1 MKKIISLSLCFVLLL
16 SLASCISLRPDGTT
30 TVEPPSNTRQLPE
43 STDVMTE
50 TIPETKPAVPE
61 TTEKMTES
69 SPQTEPASETLEA
82 KVPVIAPD
90 GTYKPRVLMYHLI
103 REEPYGIYENLFVR
117 PSEFETHLSV
127 LDELGYEYLFADE
140 WQITNKPSVVITLDD
155 GYVDNYTDMFPI
167 LKAHNAKA
175 TIFMVSDFIGTQGYL
190 NEAMIKEMSD
200 SGLVS
205 IQCHTSHH
213 LDLAYQTEEWLR
225 SDFDEAVS
233 RLSSI
238 TGKPVRSIAY
248 PAGSYNDLVLSVA
261 ADYFDF
267 AFTTE
272 SPFNV
277 TEYTDLTIPRYYI
290 ARGYGREIFTNYVSY

>member
-1 MKKIISLSLCFVLLL
+1 MLFSLTSCL
-16 SLASCISLRPDGTT
+16 SFRNENESDIVPTSEITDIPQDTEKTVDSTT
-30 TVEPPSNTRQLPE
+30 EADVSSPALSETVSDTLPQ
-43 STDVMTE
+43 TE
-50 TIPETKPAVPE
+50 CVPE
-61 TTEKMTES
+61 TTEMVQS
-69 SPQTEPASETLEA
+69 
-82 KVPVIAPD
+82 VIAPV
-90 GTYKPRVLMYHLI
+90 GSYRPNVLMYHLI

-127 LDELGYEYLFADE
+127 LDELGYEYIFADE
-140 WQITNKPSVVITLDD
+140 WHVTSKPSVVITLDD

-175 TIFMVSDFIGTQGYL
+175 TIFMVSDFIGTEGYL

-233 RLSSI
+233 RITSI
-238 TGKPVRSIAY
+238 TGKPVRAIAY

-261 ADYFDF
+261 SDYFDF

-277 TEYTDLTIPRYYI
+277 SEYTDLTIPRYYI
-290 ARGYGREIFTNYVSY
+290 SRGYGRDTFMNFVAY